1 MRAGCTR
8 EPLRLDEPPPPAPA
22 ARQYAGQSEGGATI
36 GDSANASPDAEL
48 ERRARFRLVRVPMD
62 TGAQEE
68 SGSGEVTRLLGRV
81 AAGDETAWNRVYEIV
96 LGDLRRVAGAMLRR
110 ERAGHTL
117 QTLDIVHDAFV
128 RLVREETTP
137 ENRGKFLAIAALAM
151 RRILVDHARRRGA
164 KKRGEGIAPVALP
177 EELAQ
182 SSDANDLDLVAVDEA
197 LVELERLEPE
207 LASLVNLRFFAGLS
221 EADAALALGLSERTI
236 QRRWIEAKGFLSGRL
251 RRERP

>member
-1 MRAGCTR
+1 MR
-8 EPLRLDEPPPPAPA
+8 ESLRLDEPPPRAPA
-22 ARQYAGQSEGGATI
+22 ARQDYAGQSKGWATI
-36 GDSANASPDAEL
+36 GDSRANASPDSEA

-62 TGAQEE
+62 AGTQEE
-68 SGSGEVTRLLGRV
+68 SGSGEVTRLLGRI

-96 LGDLRRVAGAMLRR
+96 LGDLQRVAGAMLRR

-117 QTLDIVHDAFV
+117 QTLDVVHDAFV

-177 EELAQ
+177 EALAQ

-221 EADAALALGLSERTI
+221 EADAALALGLSERTV
-236 QRRWIEAKGFLSGRL
+236 QRRWIEAKSFLSGRL

>member
-1 MRAGCTR
+1 MRT
-8 EPLRLDEPPPPAPA
+8 PHRLDEPPPRALV
-22 ARQYAGQSEGGATI
+22 ARQRHRRSEGRATI
-36 GDSANASPDAEL
+36 GDHGANASPDAKM
-48 ERRARFRLVRVPMD
+48 ERRAEFRLVRRPMD
-62 TGAQEE
+62 AGANEE
-68 SGSGEVTRLLGRV
+68 SGSGEVTRLLGRI

-110 ERAGHTL
+110 ERAGLTL
-117 QTLDIVHDAFV
+117 QTLDVVNDAFV

-182 SSDANDLDLVAVDEA
+182 CSDANDLDLVAVDEA
-197 LVELERLEPE
+197 LVELERLDPE

-221 EADAALALGLSERTI
+221 EADAALALGLSERTV
-236 QRRWIEAKGFLSGRL
+236 QRRWIEAKSFLSGRL

>member
-1 MRAGCTR
+1 MRAACMR
-8 EPLRLDEPPPPAPA
+8 EPLRLDEPPPGAPA
-22 ARQYAGQSEGGATI
+22 ARQHHARWSEGWPTI
-36 GDSANASPDAEL
+36 GDSGQSVSTEAEV

-62 TGAQEE
+62 AGAQEE
-68 SGSGEVTRLLGRV
+68 SGSGEVTRLLGRI

-117 QTLDIVHDAFV
+117 QTLDVVNDAFV

-182 SSDANDLDLVAVDEA
+182 SSDANDLDLVAVDE
-197 LVELERLEPE
+197 
-207 LASLVNLRFFAGLS
+207 
-221 EADAALALGLSERTI
+221 
-236 QRRWIEAKGFLSGRL
+236 RWSSSRGSSPSSPRS
-251 RRERP
+251 

>member
-1 MRAGCTR
+1 MR
-8 EPLRLDEPPPPAPA
+8 ESLRLDEPASRALA
-22 ARQYAGQSEGGATI
+22 ARQTYAGQSEGWATI
-36 GDSANASPDAEL
+36 GDLGASGSPDAEL
-48 ERRARFRLVRVPMD
+48 ERRGRFRLVRVHMD
-62 TGAQEE
+62 AGEQAE
-68 SGSGEVTRLLGRV
+68 SGSGEVTRLLGCI

-117 QTLDIVHDAFV
+117 QTLDVVNDAFV

-164 KKRGEGIAPVALP
+164 RKRGEGIAPVALP
-177 EELAQ
+177 EEIAQ
-182 SSDANDLDLVAVDEA
+182 SSDGDDLDLVAVDEA

-221 EADAALALGLSERTI
+221 EADAALALGLSERTV
-236 QRRWIEAKGFLSGRL
+236 QRRWIEAKSFLSGRL